1 MIALFRGLMVPVSFV
16 LFLALYGAVAV
27 AVVAVGPVALE
38 GVRPEALPGLLP
50 TGGGTPSPWVVAAG
64 VALAVTLFVGMIA
77 MLVSERAETVG
88 RFVRGCLKTSFWFAV
103 IAAGG
108 LALWL
113 RTQPGTDPVRLAP
126 AGLLAAGLLVAAV
139 VAGIILGKPFLW
151 WVSERPRRRPQRPA
165 APIATAGAE
174 PVPMPV
180 SPPVPTPATVVADTP
195 AATAPVGADGV
206 QAFSPPEPVAADPAS
221 RS

>member
-16 LFLALYGAVAV
+16 LFLALYGAVAL
-27 AVVAVGPVALE
+27 AVVAAGPVALE

-64 VALAVTLFVGMIA
+64 AALAVTLFVGMIA
-77 MLVSERAETVG
+77 MLISERAETVG

-103 IAAGG
+103 IAGGG

-139 VAGIILGKPFLW
+139 VAGTILGKPFLW
-151 WVSERPRRRPQRPA
+151 WVSERPRRRPA
-165 APIATAGAE
+165 APMAMAE
-174 PVPMPV
+174 PSV
-180 SPPVPTPATVVADTP
+180 TVVALD
-195 AATAPVGADGV
+195 
-206 QAFSPPEPVAADPAS
+206 PVAPQAPETDPVPPATLTHSPSADAPAP
-221 RS
+221 

>member
-64 VALAVTLFVGMIA
+64 AALAVTLFVGMIA
-77 MLVSERAETVG
+77 MLISERAETVG

-103 IAAGG
+103 IAGGG

-126 AGLLAAGLLVAAV
+126 AGLLAAGLLIAAV
-139 VAGIILGKPFLW
+139 VAGTILGKPFLW
-151 WVSERPRRRPQRPA
+151 WVSERPRRRPA
-165 APIATAGAE
+165 APMAMARAE
-174 PVPMPV
+174 AFPMPF
-180 SPPVPTPATVVADTP
+180 PTPAAAEPDAVAP
-195 AATAPVGADGV
+195 EASAPVRPVGDDAV
-206 QAFSPPEPVAADPAS
+206 QTFSPPEPAAADPGPQP
-221 RS
+221 